1 MKLIYFYCS
10 TKKIGMKDL
19 LSYVLLFILLLN
31 FPSYKVLA
39 SEKESKLD
47 KSQLIIINKY
57 AERFCSA
64 KNNNFFEGL
73 DNERTLKYSYF
84 KYIGFQDEEIYS
96 KVMYKALINR
106 IKEKCLINKEEETEL
121 NEFLSEK

>member
-1 MKLIYFYCS
+1 
-10 TKKIGMKDL
+10 MKDL

-47 KSQLIIINKY
+47 KSQLVIINKY

-64 KNNNFFEGL
+64 KNNNFFKGL
-73 DNERTLKYSYF
+73 ENERTLKYSYF
-84 KYIGFQDEEIYS
+84 EYIGFQDEKIYS
-96 KVMYKALINR
+96 KVMNTALINE